1 MCQETWT
8 RICQRAPGLRSDA
21 TQQAQGECP
30 ETPDRGVRPTVLA
43 SVQGEV
49 HMEGLEHCPRIVVH
63 AWLRPCAWSD
73 VWNTNRVSRCTS
85 STRRPVD
92 CVIPLA
98 LLAYLL
104 K

>member
-1 MCQETWT
+1 
-8 RICQRAPGLRSDA
+8 
-21 TQQAQGECP
+21 
-30 ETPDRGVRPTVLA
+30 
-43 SVQGEV
+43 
-49 HMEGLEHCPRIVVH
+49 MEGLEHCPRIVVH

-98 LLAYLL
+98 CLRIVL